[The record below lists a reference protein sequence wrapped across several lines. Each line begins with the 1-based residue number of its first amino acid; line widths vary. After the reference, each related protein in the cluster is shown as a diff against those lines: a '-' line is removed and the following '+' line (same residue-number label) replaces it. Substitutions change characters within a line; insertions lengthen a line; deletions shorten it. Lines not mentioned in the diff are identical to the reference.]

1 MTYTDEDYKSDF
13 TGTSQPP
20 RVRFGHR
27 DDDTMP
33 LSWAENGLEWL
44 RSERPQV
51 FADMMLAI
59 LGIEKK
65 RRSSSQ

>member
-1 MTYTDEDYKSDF
+1 MTYTD
-13 TGTSQPP
+13 TSNIEYAGIQEPP
-20 RVRFGHR
+20 RVRFGRR

-44 RSERPQV
+44 RSERPQI

-65 RRSSSQ
+65 RRNNQ